1 MGEAVSSL
9 ERINFMVPM
18 NHEVEHLHTEFTRV
32 LPDDFDFLLTA
43 ISENQF
49 LPTYDS
55 ALNRNIVLPGTSRNV
70 NRKV

>member
-18 NHEVEHLHTEFTRV
+18 NKLHAEFTRV
-32 LPDDFDFLLTA
+32 LPDDFDFLLTT
-43 ISENQF
+43 ISGNQF

-55 ALNRNIVLPGTSRNV
+55 ARNRNTVLPGTSRNV